1 MRTLSREEVQSL
13 DIPNADLT
21 IAMEKT
27 IRASRAGEIAWRPKS
42 TIAQPDGAFL
52 LSSMACAPKSNIA
65 VFHTVAGLPAGR
77 SESGKPHYYTYQ
89 LVTNYQ
95 TGIPIA
101 MVDGT
106 FTANMLPA
114 VITLLG
120 ARFLARPGSRIATFV
135 GAGVQA
141 NVNLATLTAEFPVE
155 EVRIL
160 TRTPATAARFADHVH
175 KLGMTPHIMS
185 DPKAAVLGADIIVTS
200 VPSNP
205 NLKPFLD
212 PAWVSPGAYVSTVD
226 VGRSWLDGFDAFDRI
241 VADDRAQAIVQHAE
255 GRMRYSGQFDSEL
268 SDLLIGIRPPRQT
281 SEERAVLIHPGYV
294 VGTLA
299 ITLAILERAGI
310 PTD

>member
-1 MRTLSREEVQSL
+1 MRTLSREEVKGL
-13 DIPNADLT
+13 GIPNADLMM
-21 IAMEKT
+21 AMEGT

-42 TIAQPDGAFL
+42 TIAQPDGAFF
-52 LSSMACAPKSNIA
+52 LSSMACAPKRNIA
-65 VFHTVAGLPAGR
+65 VFHTVAGLPACR
-77 SESGKPHYYTYQ
+77 AEPSKPHYYTYQ
-89 LVTNYQ
+89 LVINYQ

-120 ARFLARPGSRIATFV
+120 ARYLARPDSRIATFV

-141 NVNLATLTAEFPVE
+141 DVNLATLRTGFPVD

-160 TRTPATAARFADHVH
+160 TRTAATAGRFAECVQ
-175 KLGMTPHIMS
+175 KQGITPHIIS

-200 VPSNP
+200 VPSRP
-205 NLKPFLD
+205 DLKPFLD
-212 PAWVSPGAYVSTVD
+212 PAWVSPGAYVSAVD
-226 VGRSWLDGFDAFDRI
+226 VGRSWMDGFDAFDRI
-241 VADDRAQAIVQHAE
+241 VADDRAQAVIQHAE
-255 GRMRYSGQFDSEL
+255 GRMRYGGKFDSEL
-268 SDLLIGIRPPRQT
+268 ADLVTGTRPSRQRAND
-281 SEERAVLIHPGYV
+281 RAVLIHPGYV

-310 PTD
+310 TTD